1 MFGISKARWK
11 GRYSETFLL
20 WASASSTRRTAFVC
34 FICSSCP
41 ITASITRDAVRCYI
55 IRDVSTS
62 LRCEQ
67 NRILYAGQRVATAC
81 APVICIRSQRVSWTL
96 LVPHRILG
104 RRSWQTCLPAAMLL
118 KIDRTAREVHTWILP
133 TWERLFTVYIVLI
146 LQPAVVLVKM

>member
-1 MFGISKARWK
+1 M
-11 GRYSETFLL
+11 
-20 WASASSTRRTAFVC
+20 SSTRRTAFVC

-67 NRILYAGQRVATAC
+67 NRILYAGQKVATAC

-146 LQPAVVLVKM
+146 LQPAVVLIKM